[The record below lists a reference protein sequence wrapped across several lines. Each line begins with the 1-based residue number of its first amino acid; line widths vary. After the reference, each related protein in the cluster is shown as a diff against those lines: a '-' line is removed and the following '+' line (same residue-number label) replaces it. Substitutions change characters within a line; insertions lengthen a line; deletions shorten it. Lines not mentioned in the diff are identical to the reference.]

1 MQNRP
6 GPEIP
11 FREFVSCR
19 DTTGQTITI
28 AAGSTTDGRVVL
40 ISPSGHTPVLN
51 TQQATEF
58 VDKLRR
64 VIQDAA
70 QRDG

>member
-1 MQNRP
+1 MP
-6 GPEIP
+6 PEEIP
-11 FREFVSCR
+11 FREFLYCR
-19 DTTGQTITI
+19 DTQGRQIQI
-28 AAGSTTDGRVVL
+28 GAGSTRDGRVVL
-40 ISPSGHTPVLN
+40 LSPSGHTPVLN

-58 VDKLRR
+58 VDKFRR